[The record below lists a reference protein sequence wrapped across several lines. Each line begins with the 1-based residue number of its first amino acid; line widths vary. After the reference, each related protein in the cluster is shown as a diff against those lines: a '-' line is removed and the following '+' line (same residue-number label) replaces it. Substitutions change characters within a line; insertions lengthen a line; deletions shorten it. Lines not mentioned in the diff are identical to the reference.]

1 MKKKRAG
8 ENVKACPREDCEDPE
23 SCLHC
28 RCELAATCSANFLHS
43 LPCKRCV
50 GEDGAIPIGRA
61 QKKARATE
69 GRPAGA
75 EGGTL
80 SGASARPSQG
90 GAGWSWAVR
99 GDTDAT
105 LANDAHHCEHICA
118 HHAVWLENK
127 PKGRDGLRRWRNKE
141 RPICLEHECLAAA
154 QHCMGQKESVGR
166 YVNRANC
173 KGCYAA
179 RERKQRQ
186 DFLDG
191 VDCGDDG
198 GGGAGGGGD
207 RGMGGAVIRF

>member
-1 MKKKRAG
+1 
-8 ENVKACPREDCEDPE
+8 
-23 SCLHC
+23 
-28 RCELAATCSANFLHS
+28 
-43 LPCKRCV
+43 
-50 GEDGAIPIGRA
+50 
-61 QKKARATE
+61 
-69 GRPAGA
+69 
-75 EGGTL
+75 
-80 SGASARPSQG
+80 
-90 GAGWSWAVR
+90 VR

-118 HHAVWLENK
+118 QHAVWLENK

-141 RPICLEHECLAAA
+141 RPICLDHGCLAAV

-166 YVNRANC
+166 YINRANC
-173 KGCYAA
+173 KGCYTA

-191 VDCGDDG
+191 VDCADDCADDGGG